1 MDNISDCKDTTL
13 FPNNQTFTIFF
24 SNLFYRAFFYHIQNK
39 KKERV
44 EKITQIRIPIKQM
57 KKERIKE
64 KLMGIIIGEKKF
76 MKDLKIKFLFHDC

>member
-39 KKERV
+39 KKQKYYLNPNIHKSIV
-44 EKITQIRIPIKQM
+44 VPHS
-57 KKERIKE
+57 
-64 KLMGIIIGEKKF
+64 KLQATYAEE
-76 MKDLKIKFLFHDC
+76 D